1 MSFATPKDGYA
12 FVGSYDAS
20 VIYVTTNG
28 ARSWHRLRSLRDLV
42 GGIQVTQSGVFAMT
56 ARCSLT
62 TTNCKDYRVWRSS
75 FDAKKWISLPTLWK
89 AGTNGRYYSYPPNIA
104 AFHDDVWEL
113 ETALNGHVYLWTS
126 TDGGESFSRA
136 LAPKLA
142 SVAGC
147 SITPVSTT
155 SLWAQCPTGMMVAF
169 LHSADAGAHWSSVSQ
184 GPFGGTGGG
193 AFDPVTSAVAYLYY
207 GAGSVRT
214 TNFDRLTQGGAMST
228 GVDTLRCSNADA
240 LEFTSV
246 ERGLLLCAHDTTSQ
260 ILVTSNGGVS
270 WSTVRLPR
278 G

>member
-1 MSFATPKDGYA
+1 M
-12 FVGSYDAS
+12 
-20 VIYVTTNG
+20 
-28 ARSWHRLRSLRDLV
+28 
-42 GGIQVTQSGVFAMT
+42 TQSGVFFIP
-56 ARCSLT
+56 ARRSPT
-62 TTNCKDYRVWRSS
+62 TTNCAITAWRSS

-169 LHSADAGAHWSSVSQ
+169 LHSRPTRERTHTVCVARPVWRHGA
-184 GPFGGTGGG
+184 G